1 MPVTAFYAALIA
13 FLFLYL
19 SRNVILARRT
29 ARVDVGDGG
38 DKPLLRAM
46 RVQANCAE
54 YAPLGIILIGLCE
67 SLAMP
72 AILLHALGLALVA
85 GRVVHAHGVS
95 KEPEN
100 FRFRVAGMS
109 LTLMTIA
116 TAAFVALGGALMQWL
131 A

>member
-19 SRNVILARRT
+19 SRNVILARRK
-29 ARVDVGDGG
+29 AKVGVGDGG
-38 DKPLLRAM
+38 DKLLLRAM

-67 SLAMP
+67 SLATP
-72 AILLHALGLALVA
+72 AFLLHALGLALIS

-95 KEPEN
+95 QEPEN
-100 FRFRVAGMS
+100 FRFRVVGMS
-109 LTLMTIA
+109 LTFLVIA
-116 TAAFVALGGALMQWL
+116 IAAFLALGGALMQWL